1 MTDLKTYYGH
11 RSESLSREIS
21 KLRLRNRYFVVGEI
35 LTFLLAISAVVLF
48 TTLSATP
55 WMLVAAVLMLAVY
68 VGVRRMDEA
77 NGLRIDRLTSL
88 RTVHERELCY
98 LAGDFSPFDTGERY
112 NDSRQ
117 PFAFD
122 LDLFGPQSVFNR
134 IDRTLTTGGSDY
146 LAHCLSSLSLT
157 RQEVESRR
165 RSVDALACEKEWRAQ
180 YLALGDKM
188 KMDTRHVADLLGKL
202 QMLKLNSVVC
212 SNAMPIVAY
221 ASLCVLAVLAVASVL
236 TPLPASVPVMWAMG
250 QMLFVCLFCKPTLA
264 AISRIVD
271 VAAAQTAAFSQ
282 LVDRVAALNAEAS
295 KAEEL
300 ASWTM
305 AARQAQS
312 CLSELNKILKSLDR
326 CNSFMGQILYSVSF
340 MTVFLI
346 HRFLRLQR
354 NIGGGMA
361 ACVEAIE
368 RVDALVSMATF
379 RFNEPAAG
387 TAELV
392 EGEVLVYEAHGLYHP
407 FLGDKAVCNDFTIDA
422 GNFYIVTGA
431 NMAGKST
438 FLRSLGVNYVL
449 ARNGMPVFAKRLRVS
464 MFSLFSSMRTT
475 DDLAHG
481 ISYFNAELL
490 RLKQLIGYC
499 RHQRHTLIILDEILK
514 GTNSLDKL
522 NGSRLF
528 LEHISRL
535 PVSGVIATHDLELAK
550 MEQSGDGRFHN
561 YCFEIGLSDRVRY
574 SYKITPG
581 VARNQNATFLL
592 KQILAQ

>member
-1 MTDLKTYYGH
+1 MTDLKAYYAQQ
-11 RSESLSREIS
+11 SESLSREIC
-21 KLRLRNRYFVVGEI
+21 KLRLRNRYFVAGEI
-35 LTFLLAISAVVLF
+35 LTFILAIGAVVFF
-48 TTLSATP
+48 TTMAATP
-55 WMLVAAVLMLAVY
+55 WMLVAAVLMLAAY
-68 VGVRRMDEA
+68 VAVRRMDEA
-77 NGLRIDRLTSL
+77 NGMRIDWLTAL
-88 RTVHERELCY
+88 RAVHERELSY
-98 LAGDFSPFDTGERY
+98 LADDFSPFDTGDRY
-112 NDSRQ
+112 NDPRQ

-122 LDLFGPQSVFNR
+122 LDIFGPQSLYNR

-146 LAHCLSSLSLT
+146 LAHSLSTLSLT
-157 RQEVESRR
+157 FPEVESRR
-165 RSVDALACEKEWRAQ
+165 RSVDALAREKEWRAQ
-180 YLALGDKM
+180 YLALGNKE
-188 KMDTRHVADLLGKL
+188 KLDTRHVADLLGWMQSL
-202 QMLKLNSVVC
+202 RLDSPVC
-212 SNAMPIVAY
+212 SHAMPIVAY
-221 ASLCVLAVLAVASVL
+221 ASLCLLALLAVASVF
-236 TPLPASVPVMWAMG
+236 TPLPASVPVLWAMA
-250 QMLFVCLFCKPTLA
+250 QMLFVVIFCKPTLS
-264 AISRIVD
+264 AISRSVD
-271 VAAAQTAAFSQ
+271 VAAAQTAAYSR
-282 LVDRVAALNAEAS
+282 LVAHVATLRLDAS

-300 ASWTM
+300 AAWSTT
-305 AARQAQS
+305 ARQAQNS
-312 CLSELNKILKSLDR
+312 LAELNKLLNSLDR

-354 NIGGGMA
+354 NLGSGMVA
-361 ACVEAIE
+361 SVEAIE

-379 RFNEPAAG
+379 RFNEPAAVA
-387 TAELV
+387 AEML
-392 EGEVLVYEAHGLYHP
+392 GGDDFVYEARGLYHP
-407 FLGDKAVCNDFTIDA
+407 FLGEKAVCNDFTIDA
-422 GNFYIVTGA
+422 DNFYIVTGA

-449 ARNGMPVFAKRLRVS
+449 ARNGMPVFAQQLRVS
-464 MFSLFSSMRTT
+464 VFSLFSSMRTT

-499 RHQRHTLIILDEILK
+499 RQQHHSLIILDEILK

-550 MEQSGDGRFHN
+550 MEQAGGGRFHN
-561 YCFEIGLSDRVRY
+561 YCFEIGLSDRVGY

-592 KQILAQ
+592 KQILAE

>member
-1 MTDLKTYYGH
+1 MTDLKAYYGH
-11 RSESLSREIS
+11 HSESLLHEIGQ
-21 KLRLRNRYFVVGEI
+21 LRLRNRYYVAGEI
-35 LTFLLAISAVVLF
+35 LTFLLAIGAVVLF
-48 TTLSATP
+48 TTVAASP
-55 WMLVAAVLMLAVY
+55 WMLVAAVLMLAAY

-77 NGLRIDRLTSL
+77 NADCIDRLTAL
-88 RTVHERELCY
+88 RAVYERELCY
-98 LAGDFSPFDTGERY
+98 LAGDFSPFDTGDRY
-112 NDSRQ
+112 NNPHQ

-122 LDLFGPQSVFNR
+122 LDIFGQQSVFNR
-134 IDRTLTTGGSDY
+134 IDRTLTMGGSDY
-146 LAHCLSSLSLT
+146 LAHSLSTLSLT
-157 RQEVESRR
+157 LPEVESRR

-180 YLALGDKM
+180 YLALGGKA
-188 KMDTRHVADLLGKL
+188 KVDTRHVADLFGKL
-202 QMLKLNSVVC
+202 QALRLDSPVC

-250 QMLFVCLFCKPTLA
+250 QMLFVCLFCKPTLS
-264 AISRIVD
+264 AISRTVD
-271 VAAAQTAAFSQ
+271 VAAAQTAAFSR
-282 LVDRVAALNAEAS
+282 LVDQVAALNAEAS
-295 KAEEL
+295 KTEEL
-300 ASWTM
+300 TSWTM
-305 AARQAQS
+305 AARQAQRN
-312 CLSELNKILKSLDR
+312 LSELNKMLKSLDR

-340 MTVFLI
+340 MTVFLV

-354 NIGGGMA
+354 TMDRGME

-392 EGEVLVYEAHGLYHP
+392 EGEDLVYEAHGLYHP
-407 FLGDKAVCNDFTIDA
+407 FLGDKAVRNDFTIDA
-422 GNFYIVTGA
+422 DNFYIVTGA

-449 ARNGMPVFAKRLRVS
+449 ARNGMPVFADRLRVS
-464 MFSLFSSMRTT
+464 VFSLFSSMRTT

-499 RHQRHTLIILDEILK
+499 RQQRHTLIILDEILK

-528 LEHISRL
+528 LEHISRF

-550 MEQSGDGRFHN
+550 MEQAGGGRFHN

-592 KQILAQ
+592 KQILAE